1 MHTDGNSATKADGT
15 IALFQVIEILK
26 RTLGLPSAECTSREL
41 VLYSNGR
48 CIIFCGA
55 HYGQIIV

>member
-1 MHTDGNSATKADGT
+1 MNTDRDSTTIADGT
-15 IALFQVIEILK
+15 IALFQVIEFLK
-26 RTLGLPSAECTSREL
+26 CTLGLPSAECTRREL

-48 CIIFCGA
+48 YIIFCGA